1 MMTFRIAIVALSMS
15 AATASAQEPP
25 NPAVPSVPLVVV
37 TGEAVVQRAPDRAY
51 INAAVETRS
60 RNPRDAQRQNA
71 DLMTAV
77 TQRLLSAGIAKEAI
91 RTLGYSIHQEVD
103 VVNGRRV
110 PREYLARNGVEIRL
124 DAVERTGEVLD
135 LLVQAGANAVGGVR
149 FDLQDRSAAEREALR
164 LAVADA
170 RARAD
175 AAASGAGRSIDRV
188 LRIDDSLDVM
198 PPRPL
203 MRMAAMAESVAD
215 AGTPV
220 EPGTIEIRAQVR
232 LMAAM
237 K

>member
-1 MMTFRIAIVALSMS
+1 
-15 AATASAQEPP
+15 
-25 NPAVPSVPLVVV
+25 VPLVVV

-51 INAAVETRS
+51 VNAAVETRA

-71 DLMTAV
+71 ELMAAV
-77 TQRLLSAGIAKEAI
+77 TGRLLSAGIAKEAI

-135 LLVQAGANAVGGVR
+135 LLVQAGANSVGGVR
-149 FDLQDRSAAEREALR
+149 FDLQDRAAVEREALR

-188 LRIDDSLDVM
+188 LRIDDSLEIM